1 MDYQRQHF
9 LGGYGIAYDR
19 ANDYIAYDFTDDC
32 TYDCAEYLSNNRTIL
47 YTNRV
52 GTHLIDANVG
62 SDICPNYSA
71 FVFAKHYDS

>member
-1 MDYQRQHF
+1 M
-9 LGGYGIAYDR
+9 LCC
-19 ANDYIAYDFTDDC
+19 TDDC